1 MTDFKEEEIRIIR
14 WPRKPK
20 ICRAMSSQQMSC
32 NIIERAF
39 VEALKRPWTRSDCG
53 VNYDFSQHASP
64 PLGQCEI
71 TWGWKG
77 ATATL
82 SDTFI
87 VVEEVKGTSCKVILG
102 PTAGRL
108 LFAESWEVGN
118 HVYTYAM
125 SRQTKGTF
133 SSLCQSWQVG

>member
-1 MTDFKEEEIRIIR
+1 MADFDEVEIRITR
-14 WPRKPK
+14 WPRKAK
-20 ICRAMSSQQMSC
+20 TYRAMSSQEVSC

-39 VEALKRPWTRSDCG
+39 VEALKRPWTRSACG
-53 VNYDFSQHASP
+53 GNYDFSQHASP

-71 TWGWKG
+71 TWGWNG

-87 VVEEVKGTSCKVILG
+87 VVEEVKVTSCKVILG
-102 PTAGRL
+102 PTAGQL